1 MFKLRKITVRMIA
14 LSVMLSCLGFLVAA
28 SFTEKASAQ
37 ILFCRSCTNVA
48 PHQELYC
55 SWYVV
60 SDCATDPPL
69 KSTLHCEL
77 VTYCDVSGPY

>member
-1 MFKLRKITVRMIA
+1 
-14 LSVMLSCLGFLVAA
+14 
-28 SFTEKASAQ
+28 
-37 ILFCRSCTNVA
+37 
-48 PHQELYC
+48 LYC